1 MVADK
6 KFEEALQRL
15 DEVVRSLES
24 GELSLEA
31 ALDLFAEGVDLARY
45 CYGMLDAAEQR
56 LQVLAGVEVSREE
69 EREDGREEAREEGDE
84 F

>member
-45 CYGMLDAAEQR
+45 CHGVLDAAEQR

-69 EREDGREEAREEGDE
+69 EREDGREETREGGEG